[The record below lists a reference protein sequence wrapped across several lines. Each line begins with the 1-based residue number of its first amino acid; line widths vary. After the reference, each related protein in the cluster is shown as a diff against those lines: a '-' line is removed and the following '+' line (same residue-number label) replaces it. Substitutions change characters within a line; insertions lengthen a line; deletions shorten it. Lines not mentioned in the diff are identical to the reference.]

1 MSAELEVLSKSFRAF
16 LLGVEDVVGKSA
28 MPSILRQAH
37 LIQYIHNYPPSSG
50 DYGGHLQKYISQI
63 NQILFDIYGV
73 RGSRA
78 ILQRVGRI
86 QASAMMDQDAHVT
99 AAVKMAF
106 KLAPQRIKTKLL
118 LDRAALE
125 IGARMNTSPKVT
137 EEGALYFYDDPT
149 CPYCIGWN
157 HDMPVCY
164 TVAGFLREVLRHI
177 GEIEDAKIDEVLC
190 RTKGDRSCRFRIAL
204 AGSAIG

>member
-1 MSAELEVLSKSFRAF
+1 M
-16 LLGVEDVVGKSA
+16 EDVVGKSA

-37 LIQYIHNYPPSSG
+37 LVQYIHNYPSSSG

-78 ILQRVGRI
+78 ILQRVGRV
-86 QASAMMDQDAHVT
+86 QAFAMMEQDAHVT

-106 KLAPQRIKTKLL
+106 KLAPQRLKAKLL

-125 IGARMNTSPKVT
+125 IGIQMNTKPKVT
-137 EEGALYFYDDPT
+137 EEDALYFYDDPA

-157 HDMPVCY
+157 HDTPVCY

-177 GEIEDAKIDEVLC
+177 GEIEDARIDEVAC
-190 RTKGDRSCRFRIAL
+190 RTKGDPSCRFRMAL
-204 AGSAIG
+204 AG